1 MYTIDD
7 KEKATVDIL
16 QNFSDYLHLSNFF
29 SDVIRQVIWGLIKF
43 LNYILSNMQKSMSD
57 VLDFLDITK
66 NQEVMNFLN
75 TYRPV
80 FYAIGMIVFVVTV
93 YFLIFKP
100 DANFFDPI
108 KNVLIGFGLII
119 ALPIIFSSFSSVAKP
134 WASVASSDTA
144 SQTVIQNNTYD
155 VY

>member
-7 KEKATVDIL
+7 KEKATVEIL

-93 YFLIFKP
+93 YFLIFK
-100 DANFFDPI
+100 
-108 KNVLIGFGLII
+108 KQ
-119 ALPIIFSSFSSVAKP
+119 K
-134 WASVASSDTA
+134 TA
-144 SQTVIQNNTYD
+144 R
-155 VY
+155 